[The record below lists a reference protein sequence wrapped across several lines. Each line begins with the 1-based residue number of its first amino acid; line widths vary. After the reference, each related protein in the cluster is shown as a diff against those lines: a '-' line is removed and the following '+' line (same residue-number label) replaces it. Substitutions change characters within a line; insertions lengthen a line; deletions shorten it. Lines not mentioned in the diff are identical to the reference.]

1 MAPFAQ
7 SFLTAAGF
15 DLSVWNASVGSQVP
29 PPPPSSAPLAE
40 RVEWLFGRS
49 IGGEEK
55 RLFGASLYLNP
66 DYLPRRARD
75 KRRENSNKR
84 CVFIYKS
91 GFSAG
96 SDYSENSDG
105 FTYTDDLVRKTGRL
119 CPLLCRGTKLLLI
132 LPRQARDKRREN
144 SKTTRCFCTAYSWD
158 EGAPG

>member
-55 RLFGASLYLNP
+55 RLFGAILYLKTEH
-66 DYLPRRARD
+66 LPRRARD
-75 KRRENSNKR
+75 KRRESTQTR
-84 CVFIYKS
+84 GVFFMYKS

-144 SKTTRCFCTAYSWD
+144 SKTTRCFCTA
-158 EGAPG
+158 

>member
-1 MAPFAQ
+1 MLTKKVFQIGMAPFAQ

-105 FTYTDDLVRKTGRL
+105 FTYTDDLVRKPGRYL
-119 CPLLCRGTKLLLI
+119 ASTLV
-132 LPRQARDKRREN
+132 
-144 SKTTRCFCTAYSWD
+144 
-158 EGAPG
+158 

>member
-1 MAPFAQ
+1 MLTKKVFQIGMAPFAQ

-55 RLFGASLYLNP
+55 RLFGAILYLKTEH
-66 DYLPRRARD
+66 LPRRARD

-84 CVFIYKS
+84 CVLCINQ
-91 GFSAG
+91 G
-96 SDYSENSDG
+96 SQQG
-105 FTYTDDLVRKTGRL
+105 
-119 CPLLCRGTKLLLI
+119 
-132 LPRQARDKRREN
+132 A
-144 SKTTRCFCTAYSWD
+144 TTQRTPMALHTRTTW
-158 EGAPG
+158 

>member
-55 RLFGASLYLNP
+55 RLFGAILYLKPNICQ
-66 DYLPRRARD
+66 DGLGTNVGKTQTRG
-75 KRRENSNKR
+75 
-84 CVFIYKS
+84 VFLNINQ
-91 GFSAG
+91 G
-96 SDYSENSDG
+96 SQQG
-105 FTYTDDLVRKTGRL
+105 
-119 CPLLCRGTKLLLI
+119 
-132 LPRQARDKRREN
+132 A
-144 SKTTRCFCTAYSWD
+144 TTQRTPMALHTRTTW
-158 EGAPG
+158 